1 MLYWD
6 VGETFGCF
14 VTNIP
19 YFLSFN
25 KDSVTNIIK
34 MSPILSRYIWTT
46 RSHFKNSM
54 NSPKDYF
61 GKESFEEGRL
71 FSSESVQEWFGS
83 AIETVPVCYFEKVKA
98 VGYSNFLLT
107 HLSAVVAGIIF
118 LRHFRTTRLFGRMI
132 YSIFICVKYYVYWAI
147 ITFFLIIPYGILQE
161 NMSRPNI
168 LIKTLDEKYDVK
180 QLNPG

>member
-1 MLYWD
+1 
-6 VGETFGCF
+6 
-14 VTNIP
+14 
-19 YFLSFN
+19 
-25 KDSVTNIIK
+25 
-34 MSPILSRYIWTT
+34 
-46 RSHFKNSM
+46 M
-54 NSPKDYF
+54 NSSKDYF
-61 GKESFEEGRL
+61 GKESFDEGRL
-71 FSSESVQEWFGS
+71 FNSESVQEWFGS
-83 AIETVPVCYFEKVKA
+83 AIETVPVCYFDRVKA
-98 VGYSNFLLT
+98 VGYTNFLLT

-180 QLNPG
+180 QLNPGKNMSILKDDIISDI